1 MKLESLLHYFHVV
14 CKPAV
19 ADMDEKIRVSLL
31 SNIDIVATGAVLA
44 CTDLRRKLTWCL
56 LDNTLKF
63 YKQIKAHLDKVKMA
77 PPMASL
83 REPMAMVDVQTTCI
97 AMGMDATSST
107 TRTRASICRASPGPR
122 RCSVASMPCSHCGA
136 PAMPPLPVRQA
147 ACMVRGNLFGGR

>member
-56 LDNTLKF
+56 LDATLKF

-77 PPMASL
+77 PPMGFL
-83 REPMAMVDVQTTCI
+83 R
-97 AMGMDATSST
+97 
-107 TRTRASICRASPGPR
+107 
-122 RCSVASMPCSHCGA
+122 GA
-136 PAMPPLPVRQA
+136 EVNA
-147 ACMVRGNLFGGR
+147 ALEWIDFNAHEIEMS